1 MNQAPGGVG
10 PRRPRI
16 VLADDHAVVAL
27 EVRKLLEPEFE
38 VVALVG
44 DGRALVTAV
53 AALRPDVVVTDIGMP
68 VLDGIGALRE
78 IRKIDPAIPVVCLTV
93 LNSTEVRQRA
103 LAAGAA
109 AFVSKA
115 AAGSNLLPAVRAAL
129 RGEPP
134 PDPAR
139 GRRKA

>member
-1 MNQAPGGVG
+1 MNQAPDSVG

-44 DGRALVTAV
+44 DGQALVTAV
-53 AALRPDVVVTDIGMP
+53 AALRPDVVITDIGMP

-78 IRKIDPAIPVVCLTV
+78 IRRIDPTIPVVCLTV
-93 LNSTEVRQRA
+93 MTSAEVRQRA
-103 LAAGAA
+103 LGAGAA

-115 AAGSNLLPAVRAAL
+115 AAGAELLPAVRAAL

-134 PDPAR
+134 PDAVPG
-139 GRRKA
+139 GRSA